1 MANYDLKEIVGSESA
16 DFDTLEVTIT
26 YTDETTDTVELYVV
40 PAAEE

>member
-1 MANYDLKEIVGSESA
+1 MTDYDLKGIVGSEST

-26 YTDETTDTVELYVV
+26 YTDESTETRELYVV